1 MSVQEKIS
9 NAYQLYLLTGKNIN
23 ETLKLTK
30 ITRGTLKKYITI
42 QECLDFEILEYL
54 DKKGKD
60 KLAIGEALKLC
71 DKVLNPEQQYEVFQH
86 FIQSNKNDR
95 WTILRDNT
103 ECVICMDSNA
113 LFEYTPCCKTPI
125 CERCFT
131 KTFQTYIQDIIF
143 KPVDCPFCKQSF
155 DLAFVYWFL
164 NNRFGSVSRELWR
177 NSDTYHSNISH
188 RGSYLTNLHNKYIT
202 MITKIEQKQEY
213 YLTDEKPD
221 FKTLLG
227 NEKYFGP
234 CSACTPKFLK
244 FDRVI
249 KDNRWAATQIC
260 DIPKECGNGEGGLL
274 VLQPEMFRCV
284 VCKSRDEDYDNG
296 EFKKCPHCGI
306 KTIKPDGCNF
316 IYCEDHRW
324 CFICNE
330 RIENNENGHNKHY
343 WTGPGTSPYSNRCRQ
358 SFVEATGSK
367 FIINGICDCSACKDH
382 NGRPLCRTLDCMN
395 RTEESFGIDA
405 DGEVIFHRYCQ
416 ECRRS

>member
-54 DKKGKD
+54 DKKGKE

-71 DKVLNPEQQYEVFQH
+71 ENILNPEQQYEVFQR
-86 FIQSNKNDR
+86 FIQTNKNDR
-95 WTILRDNT
+95 WSTIRDNT
-103 ECVICMDSNA
+103 ECVICMDSNS

-131 KTFQTYIQDIIF
+131 KTFETYIQDIIF
-143 KPVDCPFCKQSF
+143 KPVNCPFCNQSF
-155 DLAFVYWFL
+155 DLSFVYWFL
-164 NNRFGSVSRELWR
+164 KDRFKSVNRELWR
-177 NSDTYHSNISH
+177 NSDTYHCNISH
-188 RGSYLTNLHNKYIT
+188 RGSYLTNLHNKYLT
-202 MITKIEQKQEY
+202 LITKIEQKQDY

-227 NEKYFGP
+227 NDKYFGP
-234 CSACTPKFLK
+234 CSLCTPKFIE
-244 FDRVI
+244 FDRTI
-249 KDNRWAATQIC
+249 TNNRWLLTQIC

-274 VLQPEMFRCV
+274 VLEPEMFRCV
-284 VCKSRDEDYDNG
+284 VCKSRDENIDDG

-306 KTIKPDGCNF
+306 KTVKPEGCNF
-316 IYCEDHRW
+316 IYCGDHRW
-324 CFICNE
+324 CWICNE

-343 WTGPGTSPYSNRCRQ
+343 WTGPGTSPYTSRCRLSVNSDQ
-358 SFVEATGSK
+358 EKYVIKSK
-367 FIINGICDCSACKDH
+367 CDCSACKDSD
-382 NGRPLCRTLDCMN
+382 GAPLCRTLDCMN
-395 RTEESFGIDA
+395 RTSMFSRGNH
-405 DGEVIFHRYCQ
+405 FNSLCNS
-416 ECRRS
+416 CK